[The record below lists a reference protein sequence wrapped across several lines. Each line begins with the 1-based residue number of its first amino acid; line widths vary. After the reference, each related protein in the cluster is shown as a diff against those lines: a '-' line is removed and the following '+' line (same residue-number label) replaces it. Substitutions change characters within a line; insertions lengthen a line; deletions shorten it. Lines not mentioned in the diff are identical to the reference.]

1 MNPLTV
7 FYTIFTY
14 IAIAI
19 FILGFLTK
27 IWKYGATPSPL
38 KIPTTPAPTT
48 AFGAGIRVAC
58 EALFFRSLFKGNKFI
73 WLGGAVLH
81 ASLLVIL
88 ISHTRY
94 FIHPVPECLMYF
106 QVFFQNIGHYAGYIL
121 LLAIGYLGLRRI
133 FIDQTAY
140 ISILADYFILALIFC
155 IGASGVLLKYIT
167 RPDLVSVKAF
177 TLGLIS
183 FKPEAVPTN
192 PIFLIHLTL
201 ILILLIYFP
210 FSKLMHAGGIF
221 FSPTRH
227 QVDNSREKR
236 HVNPWD

>member
-1 MNPLTV
+1 MNPLTI

-14 IAIAI
+14 IACAI
-19 FILGFLTK
+19 FILGFLLK

-38 KIPTTPAPTT
+38 KIPTTPAPTST
-48 AFGAGIRVAC
+48 CGAALRVTQ
-58 EALFFRSLFKGNKFI
+58 EVIFFRSLFKGNKFI

-81 ASLLVIL
+81 ATLLVVL
-88 ISHTRY
+88 ISHLRY
-94 FIHPVPECLMYF
+94 FIHPVPECLMCF
-106 QVFFQNIGHYAGYIL
+106 QVFFQNMGHYAGYVL

-133 FIDQTAY
+133 FIDRIAY

-155 IGASGVLLKYIT
+155 IGVSGVLLKYIT
-167 RPDLVSVKAF
+167 RPDLVSVKEF
-177 TLGLIS
+177 VLGLIS
-183 FKPEAVPTN
+183 FNPEPVPTN

-201 ILILLIYFP
+201 VLILLIYFP

-236 HVNPWD
+236 HVGV